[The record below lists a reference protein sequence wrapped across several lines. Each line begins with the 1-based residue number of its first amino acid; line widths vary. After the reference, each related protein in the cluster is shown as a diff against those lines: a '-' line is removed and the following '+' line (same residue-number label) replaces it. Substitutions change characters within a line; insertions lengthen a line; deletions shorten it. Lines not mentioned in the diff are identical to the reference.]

1 MVYLQKFSDDALMS
15 RIIPRMSDLEISTL
29 FDMLSRL
36 LKAHLNE
43 KEYHHVFLKD
53 TTADQSCEIPSSS
66 EVLPFPKKE

>member
-1 MVYLQKFSDDALMS
+1 
-15 RIIPRMSDLEISTL
+15 MSDLEISTL